1 MTLSEAVPTI
11 VYRVKSINGTDTVRI
26 MEMGLT
32 PNSKLEV
39 IRKAPLGFPLE
50 IRVRGY
56 LLSLRKEECDAI
68 EVELV

>member
-32 PNSKLEV
+32 PDSELEV